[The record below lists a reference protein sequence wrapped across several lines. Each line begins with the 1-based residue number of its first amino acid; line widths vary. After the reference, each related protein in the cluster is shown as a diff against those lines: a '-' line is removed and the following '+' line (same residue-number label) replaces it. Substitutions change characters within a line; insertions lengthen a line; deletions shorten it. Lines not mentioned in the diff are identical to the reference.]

1 MTTAGFSFDN
11 DEGALTTQPA
21 LLVTDCK
28 SPHDALH
35 KERAAPSSTD
45 KRLAIE
51 LASVKSRATRGEAD
65 SKWIDARYQFAACLT
80 EHASRKSELVL
91 QQMLNQAQ
99 WRQRK

>member
-51 LASVKSRATRGEAD
+51 LASVKSRAYKRRGRLEVD
-65 SKWIDARYQFAACLT
+65 RRTVPVCSLSHRARI
-80 EHASRKSELVL
+80 EKI
-91 QQMLNQAQ
+91 
-99 WRQRK
+99 